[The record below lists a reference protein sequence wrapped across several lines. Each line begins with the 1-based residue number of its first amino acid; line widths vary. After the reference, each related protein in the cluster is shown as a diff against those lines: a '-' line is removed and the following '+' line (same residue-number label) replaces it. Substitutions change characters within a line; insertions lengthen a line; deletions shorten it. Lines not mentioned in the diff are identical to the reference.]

1 MNSQVSNIKNSL
13 KCIEGKFVHKQNEIN
28 IAISNTFVDKKESN
42 VFNSVLIVNL
52 KNKFFFENN
61 RDHLPAI
68 LFIEA
73 ARQQS
78 MAITH
83 QYYNIGF
90 DRSLLANNINCDFYN
105 FANIYD
111 EVQIRTIVKQ
121 KKTKSNFDIS
131 FYQNNKKISMINI
144 VGTHVSPRLV
154 SRMEA
159 KCATR

>member
-13 KCIEGKFVHKQNEIN
+13 KCIEGKFVHKQNEVN
-28 IAISNTFVDKKESN
+28 IAISNTFVDRKEKN
-42 VFNSVLIVNL
+42 VFHSVLIVNL
-52 KNKFFFENN
+52 KNNFFFENN

-83 QYYNIGF
+83 QFLNIGF
-90 DRSLLANNINCDFYN
+90 DRSFLANNVNCNFYN

-121 KKTKSNFDIS
+121 NKTKASFDIN
-131 FYQNNKKISMINI
+131 FYQNNKKIAMINI
-144 VGTHVSPRLV
+144 VGTEVSPRLV

-159 KCATR
+159 RSATR